1 MAVAADEV
9 EDMAAL
15 QTTLPAITLVSDPTL
30 AGLQAW
36 GVLIR
41 GAEHPS
47 PATFVVT
54 NGKITYRRLLE
65 AGGDWPSYA
74 ELSRAL

>member
-1 MAVAADEV
+1 
-9 EDMAAL
+9 MAAL
-15 QTTLPAITLVSDPTL
+15 QTTLPALGLVSASL

-36 GVLIR
+36 GVLVR

-54 NGKITYRRLLE
+54 DGKITYRRLLE
-65 AGGDWPSYA
+65 AGGDWPSYS

>member
-1 MAVAADEV
+1 
-9 EDMAAL
+9 MAAL

-30 AGLQAW
+30 AGLRAW
-36 GVLIR
+36 GVLLR

-54 NGKITYRRLLE
+54 DGKITFRRLLE
-65 AGGDWPSYA
+65 AGGDWPTYA
-74 ELSRAL
+74 ELAPAL

>member
-1 MAVAADEV
+1 
-9 EDMAAL
+9 MAAL
-15 QTTLPAITLVSDPTL
+15 QTTLPAITLVSDPAL
-30 AGLQAW
+30 AGLHAW
-36 GVLIR
+36 GVLLR

-54 NGKITYRRLLE
+54 DGKITYRRLLE

-74 ELSRAL
+74 ELAPAL